1 MLKPILLKFLA
12 LSKPLKNYGKMSK
25 QTPTALLFMF
35 FFFFFF
41 FFFFCLNFLLIVLVP
56 NQITLQGT
64 KESLNFHGSSDLAY
78 EGLPA

>member
-25 QTPTALLFMF
+25 QTPTALLFMLF
-35 FFFFFF
+35 L

>member
-25 QTPTALLFMF
+25 QTPTALLFMLFLF
-35 FFFFFF
+35 FC
-41 FFFFCLNFLLIVLVP
+41 FFFCLNFLLIVLVP